1 MTNYRTLDD
10 HDFSDDR
17 VLLRLDLN
25 LPSQGGIISDPTRL
39 TKAIPT
45 ILRLASQG
53 AKVIIISH
61 FGRPKGKIV
70 KEMSMEQIFSSLCAA
85 LEGFNVKF
93 IPHSIGPKV
102 AEDIKSM
109 KKGEIC
115 LLENLR
121 FHPGEEKNDPEFS
134 KNLALLGDCFV
145 NDAFSVSH
153 RAHASTAGIAK
164 LMPSFAGPLMDL
176 ELKALSN
183 SLEQPKR
190 PLTAIIGGA
199 KISTKLDLLR
209 NIVQLVDKMIVGGG
223 MANTF
228 LFARGVPIGNSLV
241 EKDLTDLVQ
250 TIESLAAENSCE
262 IILQND
268 ALIATKLE
276 NGANYKAVELD
287 DISKNA
293 MILDAGPNSIPMFSN
308 HIRNSKTIVWN
319 GPLGAFEYP
328 PFDTSTK
335 AIAELVG
342 KLSQRDNLYSIAGG
356 GDTLAALNKAGVIK
370 KFNYVST
377 AGGAFL
383 EWLEGKE
390 LPGIAALKP

>member
-1 MTNYRTLDD
+1 MIKYRTLDD
-10 HDFSDDR
+10 HDFSKDR

-25 LPSQGGIISDPTRL
+25 LPTQNGAISDPTRL
-39 TKAIPT
+39 TKVIPT
-45 ILRLASQG
+45 IARLASQG

-70 KEMSMEQIFSSLCAA
+70 REMSMEQIFSSLCEA
-85 LEGFNVKF
+85 LNGFTVKF
-93 IPHSIGPKV
+93 IPHSIGSGV
-102 AEDIKSM
+102 AEDIRNM
-109 KKGEIC
+109 KNGEIC

-134 KNLALLGDCFV
+134 KSLALLGDCFV

-153 RAHASTAGIAK
+153 RAHASTTGIAR

-183 SLEQPKR
+183 SLDSPKR

-209 NIVQLVDKMIVGGG
+209 NIVKLVDKMIVGGG

-228 LFARGVPIGNSLV
+228 LFARGVSIGNSLV
-241 EKDLTDLVQ
+241 EKDLTNLVQ
-250 TIESLAAENSCE
+250 TIERLATENSCE

-276 NGANYKAVELD
+276 SGANYKAVELD
-287 DISKNA
+287 DIPDNA
-293 MILDAGPNSIPMFSN
+293 MILDAGPNSIPVFSN
-308 HIRNSKTIVWN
+308 HIKDSNTIIWN
-319 GPLGAFEYP
+319 GPLGAFECP
-328 PFDTSTK
+328 PFDTSTT
-335 AIAELVG
+335 AIAKLVG
-342 KLSQRDNLYSIAGG
+342 KLSQKGNLYSIAGG
-356 GDTLAALNKAGVIK
+356 GDTLAALNQAGVVK
-370 KFNYVST
+370 KLNYVST

-390 LPGIAALKP
+390 LPGVAALKP

>member
-1 MTNYRTLDD
+1 MTKYRTLDD
-10 HDFSDDR
+10 HDFSQEK

-25 LPSQGGIISDPTRL
+25 LPTHDGIISESTRL
-39 TKAIPT
+39 TKAVPT
-45 ILRLASQG
+45 IVRLASQG

-61 FGRPKGKIV
+61 FGRPNGKIV
-70 KEMSMEQIFSSLCAA
+70 KEMSMDQIFPSLCEA
-85 LEGFNVKF
+85 LEGFTVTF
-93 IPHSIGPKV
+93 IPHSIGSKV
-102 AEDIKSM
+102 AEDIKRM
-109 KKGEIC
+109 KNGEIC

-121 FHPGEEKNDPEFS
+121 FHPGEEKNDKEFS
-134 KNLALLGDCFV
+134 KNLALLGDCYV

-176 ELKALSN
+176 ELKALAN
-183 SLEQPKR
+183 SLESPKR

-209 NIVQLVDKMIVGGG
+209 NIVKLVDKMIVGGG

-250 TIESLAAENSCE
+250 TIERLAADNSCE

-276 NGANYKAVELD
+276 NGANYKAVELY
-287 DISKNA
+287 DIPEDA

-308 HIRNSKTIVWN
+308 HVRNSNTIIWN

-335 AIAELVG
+335 ALAKLVG
-342 KLSQRDNLYSIAGG
+342 KLSRKGNLYSIAGG
-356 GDTLAALNKAGVIK
+356 GDTLAALNQAGVIK
-370 KFNYVST
+370 KFDYVST

-390 LPGIAALKP
+390 LPGVAALKP

>member
-1 MTNYRTLDD
+1 MIKYRTLDD
-10 HDFSDDR
+10 HDFSKDR

-25 LPSQGGIISDPTRL
+25 LPTHNGAISDPTRL

-45 ILRLASQG
+45 IARLASQG

-70 KEMSMEQIFSSLCAA
+70 REMSMEQIFSSLCEA
-85 LEGFNVKF
+85 LNGFTVKF
-93 IPHSIGPKV
+93 IPHSIGSKV
-102 AEDIKSM
+102 ADDIRNM
-109 KKGEIC
+109 KNGEIC

-121 FHPGEEKNDPEFS
+121 FHPGEEENDPEFS
-134 KNLALLGDCFV
+134 KSLALLGDCFV

-153 RAHASTAGIAK
+153 RAHASTAGVAR

-183 SLEQPKR
+183 SLDSPKR

-209 NIVQLVDKMIVGGG
+209 NIVKLVDKMIVGGG

-228 LFARGVPIGNSLV
+228 LFARGVSIGNSLV
-241 EKDLTDLVQ
+241 EKDLTNLVQ
-250 TIESLAAENSCE
+250 TIERLATENSCE

-276 NGANYKAVELD
+276 SGANYKAVELD
-287 DISKNA
+287 DIPDNA
-293 MILDAGPNSIPMFSN
+293 MILDAGPNSIPVFSN
-308 HIRNSKTIVWN
+308 HIKDSNTIIWN
-319 GPLGAFEYP
+319 GPLGAFECP
-328 PFDTSTK
+328 PFDTSTT
-335 AIAELVG
+335 AIAKLVG
-342 KLSQRDNLYSIAGG
+342 KLSQKGNLYSIAGG
-356 GDTLAALNKAGVIK
+356 GDTLAALNQAGVVK
-370 KFNYVST
+370 KLNYVST

-390 LPGIAALKP
+390 LPGVAALKP

>member
-1 MTNYRTLDD
+1 MTNYRTLND
-10 HDFSDDR
+10 HNFSEDR

-109 KKGEIC
+109 KNGEIC

-262 IILQND
+262 IILQTD

-276 NGANYKAVELD
+276 NGANYQAVELD

-356 GDTLAALNKAGVIK
+356 GDTLAALNQAGVIK

-390 LPGIAALKP
+390 LPGIAALKL

>member
-1 MTNYRTLDD
+1 MIKYRTLDD
-10 HDFSDDR
+10 HDFSKDR

-25 LPSQGGIISDPTRL
+25 LPTQNGAISDPTRL
-39 TKAIPT
+39 TKVIPT
-45 ILRLASQG
+45 IARLASQG

-70 KEMSMEQIFSSLCAA
+70 REMSMEQIFSSLCEA
-85 LEGFNVKF
+85 LNGFTVKF
-93 IPHSIGPKV
+93 IPHSIGSGV
-102 AEDIKSM
+102 AEDIRNM
-109 KKGEIC
+109 KNGEIC

-134 KNLALLGDCFV
+134 KSLALLGDCFV

-153 RAHASTAGIAK
+153 RAHASTTGIAR

-183 SLEQPKR
+183 SLDSPKR

-209 NIVQLVDKMIVGGG
+209 NIVKLVDKMIVGGG

-228 LFARGVPIGNSLV
+228 LFARGVSIGNSLV
-241 EKDLTDLVQ
+241 EKDLTNLVQ
-250 TIESLAAENSCE
+250 TIERLATENSCE

-276 NGANYKAVELD
+276 SGANYKAVELD
-287 DISKNA
+287 DIPDNA
-293 MILDAGPNSIPMFSN
+293 MILDAGPNSIPVFSN
-308 HIRNSKTIVWN
+308 HIKDSNTIIWN
-319 GPLGAFEYP
+319 GPLGAFECP
-328 PFDTSTK
+328 PFDTSTT
-335 AIAELVG
+335 AIAKLVG
-342 KLSQRDNLYSIAGG
+342 KLSQKGNLYSIAGG
-356 GDTLAALNKAGVIK
+356 GDTLAALNQAGVVK
-370 KFNYVST
+370 KLNYVST

>member
-1 MTNYRTLDD
+1 MIKYRTLDD
-10 HDFSDDR
+10 HDFSKDR

-25 LPSQGGIISDPTRL
+25 LPTQNGAISDPTRL

-45 ILRLASQG
+45 IARLASQG

-70 KEMSMEQIFSSLCAA
+70 REMSMEQIFSSLCEA
-85 LEGFNVKF
+85 LNGFTVKF
-93 IPHSIGPKV
+93 IPHSIGSGV
-102 AEDIKSM
+102 AGDIRNM
-109 KKGEIC
+109 KNGEIC

-134 KNLALLGDCFV
+134 KSLALLGDCFV

-153 RAHASTAGIAK
+153 RAHASTAGIAR

-183 SLEQPKR
+183 SLDSPKR

-209 NIVQLVDKMIVGGG
+209 NIVKLVDKMIVGGG

-228 LFARGVPIGNSLV
+228 LFARGVSIGNSLV
-241 EKDLTDLVQ
+241 EKDLTNLVQ
-250 TIESLAAENSCE
+250 TIDRLATENSCE
-262 IILQND
+262 IILQSD

-276 NGANYKAVELD
+276 SGANYKAVELD
-287 DISKNA
+287 DIPDNA
-293 MILDAGPNSIPMFSN
+293 MILDAGPNSIPVFSN
-308 HIRNSKTIVWN
+308 HIKDSNTIIWN
-319 GPLGAFEYP
+319 GPLGAFECP
-328 PFDTSTK
+328 PFDTSTT
-335 AIAELVG
+335 AIAKLVG
-342 KLSQRDNLYSIAGG
+342 KLSQKGNLYSIAGG
-356 GDTLAALNKAGVIK
+356 GDTLAALNQAGVVK
-370 KFNYVST
+370 KLNYVST

-390 LPGIAALKP
+390 LPGVAALKP

>member
-1 MTNYRTLDD
+1 MIKYRTLDD
-10 HDFSDDR
+10 HDFSKDR

-25 LPSQGGIISDPTRL
+25 LPTQNGAISDPTRL

-45 ILRLASQG
+45 IARLASQG

-70 KEMSMEQIFSSLCAA
+70 REMSMEQIFSSLCEA
-85 LEGFNVKF
+85 LNGFTVKF
-93 IPHSIGPKV
+93 IPHSIGSKV
-102 AEDIKSM
+102 TDDIRNM
-109 KKGEIC
+109 KNGDIC

-121 FHPGEEKNDPEFS
+121 FHPGEEENDPEFS
-134 KNLALLGDCFV
+134 KSLALLGDCFV

-153 RAHASTAGIAK
+153 RAHASTAGIAR

-183 SLEQPKR
+183 SLDSPKR

-209 NIVQLVDKMIVGGG
+209 NIVKLVDKMIVGGG

-228 LFARGVPIGNSLV
+228 LFARGVSIGNSLV
-241 EKDLTDLVQ
+241 EKDLTNLVQ
-250 TIESLAAENSCE
+250 TIERLATENSCE

-276 NGANYKAVELD
+276 SGANYKAVELD
-287 DISKNA
+287 DIPDNA
-293 MILDAGPNSIPMFSN
+293 MILDAGPNSIPVFSN
-308 HIRNSKTIVWN
+308 HIKDSNTIIWN
-319 GPLGAFEYP
+319 GPLGAFECP
-328 PFDTSTK
+328 PFDTSTT
-335 AIAELVG
+335 AIAKLVG
-342 KLSQRDNLYSIAGG
+342 KLSQKGNLYSIAGG
-356 GDTLAALNKAGVIK
+356 GDTLAALNQAGVVK
-370 KFNYVST
+370 KLNYVST

-390 LPGIAALKP
+390 LPGVAALKP

>member
-10 HDFSDDR
+10 HDFSKDR

-85 LEGFNVKF
+85 LVGFNVKF

-102 AEDIKSM
+102 VEDIKSM
-109 KKGEIC
+109 KNGEIC

-121 FHPGEEKNDPEFS
+121 FHPGEEKNDKEFS
-134 KNLALLGDCFV
+134 KNLALLGDCYV

-183 SLEQPKR
+183 SLESPKR

-209 NIVQLVDKMIVGGG
+209 NIVKLVDKMIVGGG

-250 TIESLAAENSCE
+250 TIERLAADNSCE

-287 DISKNA
+287 DIPEDA

-308 HIRNSKTIVWN
+308 HVRNSNTIIWN

-335 AIAELVG
+335 ALAKLVG
-342 KLSQRDNLYSIAGG
+342 KLSRKGNLYSIAGG
-356 GDTLAALNKAGVIK
+356 GDTLAALNQAGVIK
-370 KFNYVST
+370 KFDYVST

-390 LPGIAALKP
+390 LPGVAALKP

>member
-1 MTNYRTLDD
+1 MIKYRTLDD
-10 HDFSDDR
+10 HDFSKDR

-25 LPSQGGIISDPTRL
+25 LPTHNGTISDATRL

-45 ILRLASQG
+45 IARLASQG

-70 KEMSMEQIFSSLCAA
+70 REMSMEQIFSCLCEA
-85 LEGFNVKF
+85 LNGFTVKF
-93 IPHSIGPKV
+93 IPHSIGSKV
-102 AEDIKSM
+102 ADDIQNM
-109 KKGEIC
+109 KNGEIC

-121 FHPGEEKNDPEFS
+121 FHSGEEENDPEFS
-134 KNLALLGDCFV
+134 KSLALLGDCFV

-153 RAHASTAGIAK
+153 RAHASTAGIAR

-183 SLEQPKR
+183 SLNSPKR

-209 NIVQLVDKMIVGGG
+209 NIVKLVDKMIVGGG

-228 LFARGVPIGNSLV
+228 LFARGVSIGNSLV
-241 EKDLTDLVQ
+241 EKDLSNLVQ
-250 TIESLAAENSCE
+250 TIERLATENSCE

-276 NGANYKAVELD
+276 SGANYRAVELD
-287 DISKNA
+287 DIPDNA
-293 MILDAGPNSIPMFSN
+293 MILDAGPNSIPVFSN
-308 HIRNSKTIVWN
+308 HIKDSNTIIWN
-319 GPLGAFEYP
+319 GPLGAFECP
-328 PFDTSTK
+328 PFDTSTT
-335 AIAELVG
+335 AIAKLVG
-342 KLSQRDNLYSIAGG
+342 KLSQKGNLYSIAGG
-356 GDTLAALNKAGVIK
+356 GDTLAALNQAGVVK
-370 KFNYVST
+370 KLNYVST

-390 LPGIAALKP
+390 LPGVAALKP

>member
-10 HDFSDDR
+10 HNFSEDR

-109 KKGEIC
+109 KNGEIC

-262 IILQND
+262 IILQTD

-276 NGANYKAVELD
+276 NGANYQAVELD

-342 KLSQRDNLYSIAGG
+342 KLSQEDNLYSIAGG
-356 GDTLAALNKAGVIK
+356 GDTLAALNQAGVIK

-390 LPGIAALKP
+390 LPGIAALKL

>member
-1 MTNYRTLDD
+1 MTNYRTLND
-10 HDFSDDR
+10 HNFSEDR

-109 KKGEIC
+109 KNGEIC

-164 LMPSFAGPLMDL
+164 LMPSFAGPLMDR

-262 IILQND
+262 IILQTD

-276 NGANYKAVELD
+276 NGANYQAVELD

-342 KLSQRDNLYSIAGG
+342 KLSQEDNLYSIAGG
-356 GDTLAALNKAGVIK
+356 GDTLAALNQAGVIK

-390 LPGIAALKP
+390 LPGIAALKL

>member
-1 MTNYRTLDD
+1 MTNYRTLND
-10 HDFSDDR
+10 HNFSEDR

-109 KKGEIC
+109 KNGEIC

-262 IILQND
+262 IILQTD

-276 NGANYKAVELD
+276 NGANYQAVELD

-342 KLSQRDNLYSIAGG
+342 KLSQEDNLYSIAGG
-356 GDTLAALNKAGVIK
+356 GDTLAALNQAGVIK

-390 LPGIAALKP
+390 LPGIAALKL

>member
-85 LEGFNVKF
+85 LKGFNVKF
-93 IPHSIGPKV
+93 IPHPIGPKV

-109 KKGEIC
+109 KNGEIC

-121 FHPGEEKNDPEFS
+121 FHPGEEINDPDFS

-164 LMPSFAGPLMDL
+164 LMPSFAGPLIDL

>member
-1 MTNYRTLDD
+1 MIKYRTLDD
-10 HDFSDDR
+10 HDFSKDR

-25 LPSQGGIISDPTRL
+25 LPTHNGTISDPTRL

-45 ILRLASQG
+45 IARLASQG

-70 KEMSMEQIFSSLCAA
+70 REMSMEQIFSSLCEA
-85 LEGFNVKF
+85 LNGFTVKF
-93 IPHSIGPKV
+93 IPHSIGSEV
-102 AEDIKSM
+102 AKDIRNM
-109 KKGEIC
+109 KNGEIC

-121 FHPGEEKNDPEFS
+121 FHPGEEENDPEFS
-134 KNLALLGDCFV
+134 KSLALLGDCFV

-153 RAHASTAGIAK
+153 RAHASTVGIAR

-183 SLEQPKR
+183 SLDSPKR

-209 NIVQLVDKMIVGGG
+209 NIVKLVDKMIVGGG

-228 LFARGVPIGNSLV
+228 LFARGVSIGNSLV
-241 EKDLTDLVQ
+241 EKDLSNLVQ
-250 TIESLAAENSCE
+250 TIERLATENSCE

-276 NGANYKAVELD
+276 SGANYKAVELD
-287 DISKNA
+287 DIPDNA
-293 MILDAGPNSIPMFSN
+293 MILDAGPNSIPVFSN
-308 HIRNSKTIVWN
+308 HIKDSNTIIWN
-319 GPLGAFEYP
+319 GPLGAFECP
-328 PFDTSTK
+328 PFDTSTT
-335 AIAELVG
+335 AIAKLVG
-342 KLSQRDNLYSIAGG
+342 KLSQKGNLYSIAGG
-356 GDTLAALNKAGVIK
+356 GDTIAALNQAGVVK
-370 KFNYVST
+370 KLNYVST

-390 LPGIAALKP
+390 LPGVAALKP

>member
-1 MTNYRTLDD
+1 MIKYRTLDD
-10 HDFSDDR
+10 HNFSKDR

-25 LPSQGGIISDPTRL
+25 LPAHNGAISDPTRL

-45 ILRLASQG
+45 IARLASQG

-70 KEMSMEQIFSSLCAA
+70 REMSMEQILSSLCEA
-85 LEGFNVKF
+85 LNGFTVKF
-93 IPHSIGPKV
+93 IPHSIGSEV
-102 AEDIKSM
+102 AEDIRNM
-109 KKGEIC
+109 KNGEIC

-121 FHPGEEKNDPEFS
+121 FHPGEEENDPEFS
-134 KNLALLGDCFV
+134 KSLALLGDCFV

-153 RAHASTAGIAK
+153 RAHASTAGIAR

-183 SLEQPKR
+183 SLDSPKR
-190 PLTAIIGGA
+190 PLTAIIGGD
-199 KISTKLDLLR
+199 KISTKLDLLG
-209 NIVQLVDKMIVGGG
+209 NIVKLVDKMIVGGG

-228 LFARGVPIGNSLV
+228 LFARGVSIGNSLV
-241 EKDLTDLVQ
+241 EKDLTSLVQ
-250 TIESLAAENSCE
+250 TIERLATENSCE

-276 NGANYKAVELD
+276 SGANYKAVELD
-287 DISKNA
+287 DIPDNA
-293 MILDAGPNSIPMFSN
+293 MILDAGPNSIPVFSN
-308 HIRNSKTIVWN
+308 HIKDSNTIIWN
-319 GPLGAFEYP
+319 GPLGAFECP
-328 PFDTSTK
+328 PFDTSTT
-335 AIAELVG
+335 AIAKLVG
-342 KLSQRDNLYSIAGG
+342 KLSQKGNLYSIAGG
-356 GDTLAALNKAGVIK
+356 GDTLAALNQAGVVK

>member
-1 MTNYRTLDD
+1 MIKYRTLDD
-10 HDFSDDR
+10 HDFSKDR

-25 LPSQGGIISDPTRL
+25 LPTQNGAISDPTRL
-39 TKAIPT
+39 TKVIPT
-45 ILRLASQG
+45 IARLASQG

-70 KEMSMEQIFSSLCAA
+70 REMSMEQIFSSLCEA
-85 LEGFNVKF
+85 LNGFTVKF
-93 IPHSIGPKV
+93 IPHSIGSGV
-102 AEDIKSM
+102 AEDIRNM
-109 KKGEIC
+109 KNGEIC

-134 KNLALLGDCFV
+134 KSLALLGDCFV

-153 RAHASTAGIAK
+153 RAHASTTGIAR

-183 SLEQPKR
+183 SLDSPKR

-209 NIVQLVDKMIVGGG
+209 NIVKLVDKMIVGGG

-228 LFARGVPIGNSLV
+228 LFSRGVSIGNSLV
-241 EKDLTDLVQ
+241 EKDLTNLVQ
-250 TIESLAAENSCE
+250 TIERLATENSCE

-276 NGANYKAVELD
+276 SDANYKAVELD
-287 DISKNA
+287 DIPDNA
-293 MILDAGPNSIPMFSN
+293 MILDAGPNSIPIFSN
-308 HIRNSKTIVWN
+308 HIKDSNTIIWN

-328 PFDTSTK
+328 PFDTSTT
-335 AIAELVG
+335 AIAKLVG
-342 KLSQRDNLYSIAGG
+342 KLSQKGNLYSIAGG
-356 GDTLAALNKAGVIK
+356 GDTLAALNQAGVVK
-370 KFNYVST
+370 KLNYVST

-390 LPGIAALKP
+390 LPGIAALNP

>member
-70 KEMSMEQIFSSLCAA
+70 KEMSMEQIFSSLCGA

-109 KKGEIC
+109 KNGEIC

-153 RAHASTAGIAK
+153 RAHSSTAGIAK

-250 TIESLAAENSCE
+250 TIERLAAENSCE

-390 LPGIAALKP
+390 LPGIAALKL

>member
-10 HDFSDDR
+10 HNFSEDR

-25 LPSQGGIISDPTRL
+25 LPSQGGTISDPTRL

-109 KKGEIC
+109 KNGEIC

-250 TIESLAAENSCE
+250 KIERLAAENSCE
-262 IILQND
+262 IILQTD

-276 NGANYKAVELD
+276 NGANYQAVELD

-342 KLSQRDNLYSIAGG
+342 KLSQEDNLYSIAGG
-356 GDTLAALNKAGVIK
+356 GDTLAALNQAGVIK

-390 LPGIAALKP
+390 LPGIAALKL

>member
-10 HDFSDDR
+10 HDFFDDR

-85 LEGFNVKF
+85 LEGLNVKF

-109 KKGEIC
+109 KNGEIC

-209 NIVQLVDKMIVGGG
+209 NIVQRVDKMIVGGG

-250 TIESLAAENSCE
+250 TIERLAAENSCE

-276 NGANYKAVELD
+276 NGASYKAVELD

-390 LPGIAALKP
+390 LPGIAALRP

>member
-10 HDFSDDR
+10 HNFSEDR

-109 KKGEIC
+109 KNGEIC

-262 IILQND
+262 IILQTD

-276 NGANYKAVELD
+276 NGANYKAVELN

-342 KLSQRDNLYSIAGG
+342 KLSQEDNLYSIAGG
-356 GDTLAALNKAGVIK
+356 GDTLAALNQAGVIK

-390 LPGIAALKP
+390 LPGIAALKL

>member
-1 MTNYRTLDD
+1 MIKYRTLDD
-10 HDFSDDR
+10 HDFSKDK

-25 LPSQGGIISDPTRL
+25 LPTRNGAISDPTRL
-39 TKAIPT
+39 RKAIPT
-45 ILRLASQG
+45 IVGLASQG

-70 KEMSMEQIFSSLCAA
+70 KELSMGQIFAGLCEA
-85 LEGFNVKF
+85 LNGFNVKF
-93 IPHSIGPKV
+93 IPHSIGSKV
-102 AEDIKSM
+102 ADDVRNM
-109 KKGEIC
+109 KNGEIC

-121 FHPGEEKNDPEFS
+121 FHPGEEENDLEFS
-134 KNLALLGDCFV
+134 KSLALLGDCFV

-153 RAHASTAGIAK
+153 RAHASTSGVAR

-183 SLEQPKR
+183 SLDSPKR

-228 LFARGVPIGNSLV
+228 LFARGVSIGNSLV
-241 EKDLTDLVQ
+241 EKDLTNLVKK
-250 TIESLAAENSCE
+250 IERLATENSCE

-276 NGANYKAVELD
+276 SGANYEAVKLD
-287 DISKNA
+287 NIPDNA
-293 MILDAGPNSIPMFSN
+293 MILDAGPDSIPIFSN
-308 HIRNSKTIVWN
+308 HIRDSNTIIWN
-319 GPLGAFEYP
+319 GPLGAFECP

-335 AIAELVG
+335 AIAKLVG
-342 KLSQRDNLYSIAGG
+342 KLSQKGDLYSIAGG
-356 GDTLAALNKAGVIK
+356 GDTLAALNQAGVIK
-370 KFNYVST
+370 KLNYVST

-390 LPGIAALKP
+390 LPGVAALKP

>member
-70 KEMSMEQIFSSLCAA
+70 KEMSMEQIFSSLRAA

-250 TIESLAAENSCE
+250 TIERLAAENSCE

-276 NGANYKAVELD
+276 NGVNYKAVELD

>member
-1 MTNYRTLDD
+1 MIKYRTLDD
-10 HDFSDDR
+10 HDFSKDR

-25 LPSQGGIISDPTRL
+25 LPTQNGAISDPTRL
-39 TKAIPT
+39 TKVIPT
-45 ILRLASQG
+45 IARLASQG

-70 KEMSMEQIFSSLCAA
+70 REMSMEQIFSSLCEA
-85 LEGFNVKF
+85 LNGFTVKF
-93 IPHSIGPKV
+93 IPHSIGSGV
-102 AEDIKSM
+102 AEDIRNM
-109 KKGEIC
+109 KNGEIC

-134 KNLALLGDCFV
+134 KSLALLGDCFV

-153 RAHASTAGIAK
+153 RAHASTTGIAR

-183 SLEQPKR
+183 SLDSPKR

-209 NIVQLVDKMIVGGG
+209 NIVKLVDKMIVGGG

-228 LFARGVPIGNSLV
+228 LFARGVSIGNSLV
-241 EKDLTDLVQ
+241 EKDLTNLVQ
-250 TIESLAAENSCE
+250 TIERLATENSCE

-276 NGANYKAVELD
+276 SDANYKAVELD
-287 DISKNA
+287 DIPDNA
-293 MILDAGPNSIPMFSN
+293 MILDAGPNSIPVFSN
-308 HIRNSKTIVWN
+308 HIKDSNTIIWN
-319 GPLGAFEYP
+319 GPLGAFECP
-328 PFDTSTK
+328 PFDTSTT
-335 AIAELVG
+335 AIAKLVG
-342 KLSQRDNLYSIAGG
+342 KLSQKGNLYSIAGG
-356 GDTLAALNKAGVIK
+356 GDTLAALNQAGVVK

>member
-10 HDFSDDR
+10 HDFSKDR

-70 KEMSMEQIFSSLCAA
+70 EEMSMEQIFSSLCAA

-102 AEDIKSM
+102 ADDIKSM
-109 KKGEIC
+109 KNGEIC

-153 RAHASTAGIAK
+153 RAHASTEGVAK

-250 TIESLAAENSCE
+250 TIERLAADNSCE

-287 DISKNA
+287 DIPEDA

-308 HIRNSKTIVWN
+308 HVRNSNTIIWN

-335 AIAELVG
+335 ALAKLVG
-342 KLSQRDNLYSIAGG
+342 ELSRKGNLYSIAGG
-356 GDTLAALNKAGVIK
+356 GDTLAALNQAGVIK
-370 KFNYVST
+370 KFDYVST

-390 LPGIAALKP
+390 LPGVAALKP

>member
-1 MTNYRTLDD
+1 MIKYRTLDD
-10 HDFSDDR
+10 HDFSKDR

-25 LPSQGGIISDPTRL
+25 LPTQNGAISDPTRL

-45 ILRLASQG
+45 IAMLASQG

-70 KEMSMEQIFSSLCAA
+70 REMSMEQIFSCLCEA
-85 LEGFNVKF
+85 LNGFTVKF
-93 IPHSIGPKV
+93 IPHSIGSKV
-102 AEDIKSM
+102 ADDIRNM
-109 KKGEIC
+109 KNGEIC

-121 FHPGEEKNDPEFS
+121 FHPGEEENDPEFS
-134 KNLALLGDCFV
+134 KSLALLGDCFV

-153 RAHASTAGIAK
+153 RAHASTAGIAR

-183 SLEQPKR
+183 SLDSPKR

-209 NIVQLVDKMIVGGG
+209 NIVKLVDKMIVGGG

-228 LFARGVPIGNSLV
+228 LFARGVSIGNSLV
-241 EKDLTDLVQ
+241 EKDLTNLVQ
-250 TIESLAAENSCE
+250 TIERLATENSCE

-276 NGANYKAVELD
+276 SGANYEAVELD
-287 DISKNA
+287 DIPDNA
-293 MILDAGPNSIPMFSN
+293 MILDAGPNSIPVFSN
-308 HIRNSKTIVWN
+308 HIKDSNTIIWN
-319 GPLGAFEYP
+319 GPLGAFECP
-328 PFDTSTK
+328 PFDTSTT
-335 AIAELVG
+335 AIAKLVG
-342 KLSQRDNLYSIAGG
+342 KLSQKGNLYSIAGG
-356 GDTLAALNKAGVIK
+356 GDTLAALNQAGVVK
-370 KFNYVST
+370 KLNYVST

-390 LPGIAALKP
+390 LPGVAALKP

>member
-1 MTNYRTLDD
+1 MIKYRTLDD
-10 HDFSDDR
+10 HDFSKDR

-25 LPSQGGIISDPTRL
+25 LPTQNGAISDPTRL

-45 ILRLASQG
+45 IARLASQG

-70 KEMSMEQIFSSLCAA
+70 REMSMEKIFSSLCKA
-85 LEGFNVKF
+85 LNGFTVKF
-93 IPHSIGPKV
+93 IPHSIGSGV
-102 AEDIKSM
+102 ADDIRNM
-109 KKGEIC
+109 KNGEIC

-121 FHPGEEKNDPEFS
+121 FHSGEEENDPEFS
-134 KNLALLGDCFV
+134 KSLALLGDCFV

-153 RAHASTAGIAK
+153 RAHASTAGIAR
-164 LMPSFAGPLMDL
+164 LIPSFAGPLMDL

-183 SLEQPKR
+183 SLDSPKR

-209 NIVQLVDKMIVGGG
+209 NIVKLVDKMIVGGG

-228 LFARGVPIGNSLV
+228 LFARGVSIGNSLV
-241 EKDLTDLVQ
+241 EKDLTNLVQ
-250 TIESLAAENSCE
+250 TIERLATENSCE

-276 NGANYKAVELD
+276 SGANYRAVELD
-287 DISKNA
+287 DIPDNA
-293 MILDAGPNSIPMFSN
+293 MILDAGPNSIPVFSN
-308 HIRNSKTIVWN
+308 HIKDSNTIIWN
-319 GPLGAFEYP
+319 GPLGAFECP
-328 PFDTSTK
+328 PFDTSTT
-335 AIAELVG
+335 AIAKLVG
-342 KLSQRDNLYSIAGG
+342 KLSQKGNLYSIAGG
-356 GDTLAALNKAGVIK
+356 GDTLAALNQAGVVK
-370 KFNYVST
+370 KLNYVST

-390 LPGIAALKP
+390 LPGVAALKP

>member
-109 KKGEIC
+109 KNGEIC

-287 DISKNA
+287 DISKSA

>member
-10 HDFSDDR
+10 HNFSEDR

-25 LPSQGGIISDPTRL
+25 LPSQDGIISDPTRL

-109 KKGEIC
+109 KNGEIC

-262 IILQND
+262 IILQTD

-276 NGANYKAVELD
+276 NGANYQAVELD

-342 KLSQRDNLYSIAGG
+342 KLSQEDNLYSIAGG
-356 GDTLAALNKAGVIK
+356 GDTLAALNQAGVIK

-390 LPGIAALKP
+390 LPGIAALKL

>member
-1 MTNYRTLDD
+1 
-10 HDFSDDR
+10 
-17 VLLRLDLN
+17 
-25 LPSQGGIISDPTRL
+25 
-39 TKAIPT
+39 
-45 ILRLASQG
+45 
-53 AKVIIISH
+53 
-61 FGRPKGKIV
+61 
-70 KEMSMEQIFSSLCAA
+70 
-85 LEGFNVKF
+85 
-93 IPHSIGPKV
+93 
-102 AEDIKSM
+102 
-109 KKGEIC
+109 
-115 LLENLR
+115 
-121 FHPGEEKNDPEFS
+121 
-134 KNLALLGDCFV
+134 
-145 NDAFSVSH
+145 
-153 RAHASTAGIAK
+153 
-164 LMPSFAGPLMDL
+164 MDL

-183 SLEQPKR
+183 SLESPKR

-209 NIVQLVDKMIVGGG
+209 NIVKLVDKMIVGGG

-250 TIESLAAENSCE
+250 TIERLAADNSCE

-287 DISKNA
+287 DIPEDA

-308 HIRNSKTIVWN
+308 HVRNSNTIIWN

-335 AIAELVG
+335 ALAKLVG
-342 KLSQRDNLYSIAGG
+342 KLSRKGNLYSIAGG
-356 GDTLAALNKAGVIK
+356 GDTLAALNQAGVIK
-370 KFNYVST
+370 KFDYVST

-390 LPGIAALKP
+390 LPGVAALKP

>member
-1 MTNYRTLDD
+1 MTNYRTLND
-10 HDFSDDR
+10 HNFSEDR

-109 KKGEIC
+109 KNGEIC

-262 IILQND
+262 IILQTD
-268 ALIATKLE
+268 ALIATKLK
-276 NGANYKAVELD
+276 NGANYQAVELD

-342 KLSQRDNLYSIAGG
+342 KLSQEDNLYSIAGG
-356 GDTLAALNKAGVIK
+356 GDTLAALNQAGVIK

-390 LPGIAALKP
+390 LPGIAALKL

>member
-1 MTNYRTLDD
+1 MIKYRTLDD
-10 HDFSDDR
+10 HDFSKDR

-25 LPSQGGIISDPTRL
+25 LPTHNGAIYDPTRL

-45 ILRLASQG
+45 IARLASQG

-70 KEMSMEQIFSSLCAA
+70 REMSMEQIFSSLCEA
-85 LEGFNVKF
+85 LNGFTVKF
-93 IPHSIGPKV
+93 IPHSIGSKAANDV
-102 AEDIKSM
+102 RNM
-109 KKGEIC
+109 KNGEIC

-121 FHPGEEKNDPEFS
+121 FHPGEEENDPEFS
-134 KNLALLGDCFV
+134 KSLALLGDCFV

-153 RAHASTAGIAK
+153 RAHASTAGIAR

-183 SLEQPKR
+183 SLDSPKR

-209 NIVQLVDKMIVGGG
+209 NIVKLVDKLIVGGG

-228 LFARGVPIGNSLV
+228 LFARGVSIGNSLV
-241 EKDLTDLVQ
+241 EKDLTNLVQ
-250 TIESLAAENSCE
+250 TIERLATENSCE

-276 NGANYKAVELD
+276 SDANYKAVELD
-287 DISKNA
+287 DIPDNA
-293 MILDAGPNSIPMFSN
+293 MILDAGPNSIPVFSN
-308 HIRNSKTIVWN
+308 HIKDSNTIIWN
-319 GPLGAFEYP
+319 GPLGAFECP
-328 PFDTSTK
+328 PFDTSTT
-335 AIAELVG
+335 AIAKLVG
-342 KLSQRDNLYSIAGG
+342 KLSQKGNLYSIAGG
-356 GDTLAALNKAGVIK
+356 GDTLAALNQAGVVK
-370 KFNYVST
+370 KLNYVST

-390 LPGIAALKP
+390 LPGVAALKP

>member
-1 MTNYRTLDD
+1 MIKYRTLDD
-10 HDFSDDR
+10 HDFSKDR

-25 LPSQGGIISDPTRL
+25 LPTQNGAISDPTRL
-39 TKAIPT
+39 TKVIPT
-45 ILRLASQG
+45 IVRLASQG

-70 KEMSMEQIFSSLCAA
+70 KEMSMEQIFTGLCEA
-85 LEGFNVKF
+85 LNGFTVKF
-93 IPHSIGPKV
+93 IPHSIGSKV
-102 AEDIKSM
+102 ADDIRNM
-109 KKGEIC
+109 KNGEIC

-121 FHPGEEKNDPEFS
+121 FHPGEEENDLGFS
-134 KNLALLGDCFV
+134 KSLALLGDCFV

-153 RAHASTAGIAK
+153 RAHASTSGVAR

-176 ELKALSN
+176 ELKALSK
-183 SLEQPKR
+183 SLDSPKR

-228 LFARGVPIGNSLV
+228 LFARGVSIGNSLV
-241 EKDLTDLVQ
+241 EKDLTNLVQ
-250 TIESLAAENSCE
+250 TIERLATENSCE

-276 NGANYKAVELD
+276 SGATHKAVKLD
-287 DISKNA
+287 HIPDNA
-293 MILDAGPNSIPMFSN
+293 MILDAGPKSIPIFSD
-308 HIRNSKTIVWN
+308 HIRDSNTIIWN
-319 GPLGAFEYP
+319 GPLGAFECP

-335 AIAELVG
+335 AIAQLVG
-342 KLSQRDNLYSIAGG
+342 KLSQKGDLYSVAGG
-356 GDTLAALNKAGVIK
+356 GDTLAALNQAGVVK
-370 KFNYVST
+370 KLNYVST

-390 LPGIAALKP
+390 LPGVAALKP

>member
-1 MTNYRTLDD
+1 MIKYRTLDD
-10 HDFSDDR
+10 HDFSKDR

-25 LPSQGGIISDPTRL
+25 LPTHNGTISAPTRW

-45 ILRLASQG
+45 IARLASQG

-70 KEMSMEQIFSSLCAA
+70 REMSMEQIFSCLCEA
-85 LEGFNVKF
+85 LNGFTVKF
-93 IPHSIGPKV
+93 IPHSIGSKV
-102 AEDIKSM
+102 TDDIRNM
-109 KKGEIC
+109 KNGDIC

-121 FHPGEEKNDPEFS
+121 FHPGEEENDPEFS
-134 KNLALLGDCFV
+134 KSLALLGDCFV

-153 RAHASTAGIAK
+153 RAHASTAGIAR

-183 SLEQPKR
+183 SLDSPKR

-209 NIVQLVDKMIVGGG
+209 NIVKLVDKMIVGGG

-228 LFARGVPIGNSLV
+228 LFARGVSIGNSLV
-241 EKDLTDLVQ
+241 EKDLSNLVQ
-250 TIESLAAENSCE
+250 TIERLATENSCE

-276 NGANYKAVELD
+276 SGANYKAVELD
-287 DISKNA
+287 DIPDNA
-293 MILDAGPNSIPMFSN
+293 MILDAGPNSIPVFSN
-308 HIRNSKTIVWN
+308 HIKDSNTIIWN
-319 GPLGAFEYP
+319 GPLGAFECP
-328 PFDTSTK
+328 PFDTSTT
-335 AIAELVG
+335 AIAKLVG
-342 KLSQRDNLYSIAGG
+342 KLSQKGNLYSIAGG
-356 GDTLAALNKAGVIK
+356 GDTLAALNHAGVVK
-370 KFNYVST
+370 KLNYVST

-390 LPGIAALKP
+390 LPGVAALKP